1 MGKTICEYYSN
12 VTAKPVDW
20 LWYPYIPYGKLTVIQ
35 GDPGEGKSTFVLNL
49 VSLLTN
55 GQKMPDGYRLPGPGV
70 AIYQCAEDGMADTI
84 KPRLMKAGAN
94 CDRVA
99 YIIDDDIALTL
110 EDGRIEAAIEETG
123 ATAFIIDPL
132 QAFIPPDAD
141 MQSATKMRSVMRK
154 LASTAEKHHCAV
166 ILIGH
171 MNKNSNG
178 KSSYRGLGSIDFQ
191 AAARSVLIVGRIK
204 DEPEV
209 RVVCHTKSSLAPEGK
224 AIAFRLDKNNG
235 FEWIGEY
242 DISADELLNGEGKG
256 QKTRKAKEFLLEI
269 LADGGMA
276 QKKIEEEAE
285 KLGIKKKTLR
295 NAKMELGIDSV
306 KRGNQ
311 WYWMLSE

>member
-1 MGKTICEYYSN
+1 MSN
-12 VTAKPVDW
+12 A
-20 LWYPYIPYGKLTVIQ
+20 
-35 GDPGEGKSTFVLNL
+35 KSTFDSRTAYQSTLAPCRARRPRTSVLH
-49 VSLLTN
+49 
-55 GQKMPDGYRLPGPGV
+55 RL
-70 AIYQCAEDGMADTI
+70 
-84 KPRLMKAGAN
+84 K
-94 CDRVA
+94 
-99 YIIDDDIALTL
+99 
-110 EDGRIEAAIEETG
+110 
-123 ATAFIIDPL
+123 
-132 QAFIPPDAD
+132 
-141 MQSATKMRSVMRK
+141 RSGDHYSSV
-154 LASTAEKHHCAV
+154 LAEKYHCAI

-269 LADGGMA
+269 LADGSMA